1 MCGLG
6 VVVVVVSP
14 RKQESCQATSIIWD
28 FHIEPQLRVMGAGQ
42 DTGPGAES
50 PGSRPSLSS

>member
-6 VVVVVVSP
+6 VVVVVSP

-42 DTGPGAES
+42 EELS
-50 PGSRPSLSS
+50 PLAAGQA

>member
-6 VVVVVVSP
+6 VVVVSP

-42 DTGPGAES
+42 EELSPLAAGQAWAPNEDT
-50 PGSRPSLSS
+50 